1 MVPPLLGICYKTSM
15 KGLLC
20 SMLACLVL
28 TGCGLGGAA
37 SSVAT
42 GAATEAEQARQANQ
56 TEAQIKQ
63 QLDAAAKLDAE
74 RRAAADAA
82 AQ

>member
-1 MVPPLLGICYKTSM
+1 M
-15 KGLLC
+15 KRLLC
-20 SMLACLVL
+20 SMLACAVL
-28 TGCGLGGAA
+28 TGCGLGETA

-42 GAATEAEQARQANQ
+42 GTATEAEQARQATQ